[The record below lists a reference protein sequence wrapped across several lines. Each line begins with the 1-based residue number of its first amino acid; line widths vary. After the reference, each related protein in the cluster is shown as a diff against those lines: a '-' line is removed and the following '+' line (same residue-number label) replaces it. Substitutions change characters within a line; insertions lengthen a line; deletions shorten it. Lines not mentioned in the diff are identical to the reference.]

1 MIINSN
7 TWSPPA
13 PSQPASPFPSTR
25 SRPNWKS
32 ENFAPKKLVQSF
44 SDKLN
49 FLVRV
54 GDDHPGFV
62 AQLNYWPETYT
73 KDEH

>member
-13 PSQPASPFPSTR
+13 LSQPASPFPSTR
-25 SRPNWKS
+25 SKPNSKFG
-32 ENFAPKKLVQSF
+32 NFAPKKLVQSV
-44 SDKLN
+44 SEKLN

-54 GDDHPGFV
+54 GDDRPGFV
-62 AQLNYWPETYT
+62 AQLNYWPETNT
-73 KDEH
+73 LD